1 MWARSQPNWS
11 TVQLV
16 AHWDGG
22 KPRVMGLKD
31 MVIRFGEAVI
41 ELNDTYYCKEI
52 HPSGSYTPWEHQPVL
67 TAKESR
73 AAMDERHQAR
83 RTVDGFGKTIAAA
96 HSSLSPDSQ
105 QALTKLSRNRRYP
118 YS

>member
-1 MWARSQPNWS
+1 MI
-11 TVQLV
+11 
-16 AHWDGG
+16 
-22 KPRVMGLKD
+22 GLKD